1 MGFEAVEKAMMSPIG
16 QAKAVPKAAPKAAP
30 KAGWKELKAGLNKL
44 NAFLLSQGSDS
55 KKRSV
60 SQCFQ

>member
-16 QAKAVPKAAPKAAP
+16 QAKAVPKAAP